1 MDKFNLKKYD
11 RTFVSVDLDAI
22 RNNLLRMKENVSGKP
37 VMAVVKTDG
46 YGHGAY
52 AVARYTS
59 DIVDGYAVAT
69 AEEALSLRRHGISG
83 LILILGVVPEAF
95 YEELIRAGVRMTV
108 FTKNILDRISETALA
123 IGRKA
128 FIHVKVDTGMSR
140 IGIRNTDEAV
150 EFVKYAK
157 TLGGIET
164 EGIFTHFAKADNA
177 DKSASH
183 IQYDKFN
190 EVLCRLKKEGIS
202 VSICHCSNSAAIID
216 MPEYALDMVRAGIAL
231 YGLAPSHEVNIDR
244 FGIKPAMSW
253 YSHVAFIKRLEKG
266 CAVSYDGTYV
276 TERETVVAT
285 IPVGYGDGYPRAL
298 SNKGYV
304 LIRGRKAPII
314 GRICMDQ
321 FMVDITEIGDVKEK
335 DEVVLVGR
343 SGSEVITVED
353 IAGLAENTFNY
364 EIICNINKRVP
375 RLYYLNGEFV
385 YAAEYIDMLL

>member
-1 MDKFNLKKYD
+1 
-11 RTFVSVDLDAI
+11 
-22 RNNLLRMKENVSGKP
+22 
-37 VMAVVKTDG
+37 
-46 YGHGAY
+46 
-52 AVARYTS
+52 
-59 DIVDGYAVAT
+59 
-69 AEEALSLRRHGISG
+69 
-83 LILILGVVPEAF
+83 
-95 YEELIRAGVRMTV
+95 
-108 FTKNILDRISETALA
+108 
-123 IGRKA
+123 
-128 FIHVKVDTGMSR
+128 
-140 IGIRNTDEAV
+140 
-150 EFVKYAK
+150 
-157 TLGGIET
+157 
-164 EGIFTHFAKADNA
+164 
-177 DKSASH
+177 
-183 IQYDKFN
+183 
-190 EVLCRLKKEGIS
+190 
-202 VSICHCSNSAAIID
+202 
-216 MPEYALDMVRAGIAL
+216 MVRAGIAL